1 MSEAE
6 RAVRSAQSEA
16 SHANMRAEATHAL
29 ANQVVEH
36 LRRQLEQ
43 VMSENQELRAR
54 CFQQRPDPLNG
65 AGMFTARM
73 IAMEERMR
81 VLEDQLNQHH
91 TFIQELWMRPQQ
103 SIVSQVHTP
112 ANRAQPSSPTHFN
125 IGENE
130 NDSGDDEDANNNA
143 EDVESKAL
151 RTKDL
156 HHLKLPPLP
165 DSAAGYRTWRNSV
178 RTALLAFDRSIE
190 GILGSWLSKA
200 FTARGHEAVELSRD
214 SGSFPRCDR
223 VIASVLCRQE
233 TLKSNFGL
241 RIQAYVE
248 KCEIADENVRGRYI
262 LNIIASEFDT
272 ANVATSITT
281 SLELFQLPAPQDG
294 VHGLRHWHDK
304 VTYILSQLS
313 VQQRPA
319 EDMPA
324 HWAYNSLKKHAFMR
338 RVIDRYQE
346 FPTFRTFD
354 YLWEGVETA
363 LRESQ
368 HDSNAQS
375 IREDLRKGPS
385 NSKKESKAMVAK
397 GSQPKEKGKKDQGP
411 APKGSPKGKG
421 NKEPSDKKKDAG
433 PGSPNPK
440 SKPSTSSNP
449 PPCVFFQRGKVH

>member
-1 MSEAE
+1 MWLLRRTESWMQESGESSSALQLSSSSGRVPGMTGEAHEVSSSGASSRSQSRQERRNSSPYPMPRLPPMPRSQPAGNIGNLDVRVPSSESASSMPPLEDARDFGDVIMDGSTSVLNQSYHDERVYQDHRSVHLHSVEPAAYEQMAQMAAQARVSDLRNEAQQVVTGVVNEAE

-29 ANQVVEH
+29 ANQEVEH
-36 LRRQLEQ
+36 LRRQLEHA
-43 VMSENQELRAR
+43 MSENQDLRAR

-91 TFIQELWMRPQQ
+91 TFIQELWIRPQQ
-103 SIVSQVHTP
+103 SLVSQVLQPSQVHTP
-112 ANRAQPSSPTHFN
+112 VHRAQTPSPTHFN

-130 NDSGDDEDANNNA
+130 NESGDDEDANNNA

-156 HHLKLPPLP
+156 HHLKVPPLP

-178 RTALLAFDRSIE
+178 RTALLAFDRSTE

-200 FTARGHEAVELSRD
+200 FTARGQEAVELSRD

-248 KCEIADENVRGRYI
+248 KCESEQAIV
-262 LNIIASEFDT
+262 LFIASAD
-272 ANVATSITT
+272 VHATV
-281 SLELFQLPAPQDG
+281 PG
-294 VHGLRHWHDK
+294 V
-304 VTYILSQLS
+304 
-313 VQQRPA
+313 
-319 EDMPA
+319 
-324 HWAYNSLKKHAFMR
+324 
-338 RVIDRYQE
+338 
-346 FPTFRTFD
+346 
-354 YLWEGVETA
+354 
-363 LRESQ
+363 
-368 HDSNAQS
+368 
-375 IREDLRKGPS
+375 
-385 NSKKESKAMVAK
+385 
-397 GSQPKEKGKKDQGP
+397 
-411 APKGSPKGKG
+411 
-421 NKEPSDKKKDAG
+421 
-433 PGSPNPK
+433 
-440 SKPSTSSNP
+440 
-449 PPCVFFQRGKVH
+449 